1 MSDEVDRFAPYSV
14 RLNFTI
20 EDKRTT
26 EKVLQSFYDEYV
38 SGRAV
43 APLAEFT
50 RGHFKRGVE

>member
-1 MSDEVDRFAPYSV
+1 MSGDVERFAPYSV

-26 EKVLQSFYDEYV
+26 DKVLLAFYREYV
-38 SGRAV
+38 EGRNV
-43 APLAEFT
+43 DPLENFT